1 MSYIIFMKVHDN
13 ISNRPYYFTPR
24 NVYGASPATLK
35 DGQYFLLPPNT
46 TKKNIHSMI
55 EQLFINKLFKKNMPY
70 KDIYTLNKQTNLN
83 EKKTYVISD
92 TYWNGVLYKTTKKA
106 GVKALDEG
114 IQDGSVGAYEI
125 RVDITTTLPG
135 AKLKDKLLSG
145 CDYHKRVINSI
156 LSDMKINMNKKYF
169 KNTVGGKKRTR
180 HNRKRNI
187 TRKRKITSSIKQKGG
202 LHKRKTYRRCVRLY

>member
-13 ISNRPYYFTPR
+13 VSNKPYYFTPR
-24 NVYGASPATLK
+24 NVYGASLPTLK
-35 DGQYFLLPPNT
+35 ESQYFLLPPNT

-70 KDIYTLNKQTNLN
+70 RDIYTINKQTGLN

-92 TYWNGVLYKTTKKA
+92 TYWNGVLYKTTKKT

-114 IQDGSVGAYEI
+114 IQYGRVGAYEI

-156 LSDMKINMNKKYF
+156 LSDMKIDSNKKQL
-169 KNTVGGKKRTR
+169 KNIVGGKKLTR
-180 HNRKRNI
+180 RNRKRNI

-202 LHKRKTYRRCVRLY
+202 LHKRKTYRRCVRIY